1 MSTEFEYY
9 TDNIEYPNIDKLNE
23 ETAKKMFNDYEF
35 EAKDINNLSEKEFN
49 KNLNKFIKPDQN
61 INSIDYYTEETYLQ
75 KKTDP
80 YKRILELKN
89 DLINNKNEIDDSIKK
104 FNNLSFITNT
114 NNYSLLF
121 NNSNSI
127 KNKVDAFIN
136 YNYFNS
142 LDEIESDS
150 EEKDDLSS
158 ENSGNEGEEKEKK
171 KEEKKPK
178 EKVYSIFGKYTRIS
192 ENLLNKLK
200 NINND
205 ILNNEIKNQQI
216 IYKLNSNPDNQ
227 LIILNNKL
235 NELGNLI
242 TNLEKTIGNWN
253 LSKNEGSITNTLI
266 NLINF
271 LTSKSLERYDIKYQ
285 LLKSFGNLIQNFY
298 EINNERIDA
307 GLIFTNIKEIYS
319 ILEIEKE
326 FKDLLIYLKNR
337 IDGIKEIN
345 NFSTQFNNA
354 LEKLQDLILRNSE
367 DLITLNKTY
376 LETLEVF
383 TLLQTVLKQLNDFD
397 NKIKSKI

>member
-89 DLINNKNEIDDSIKK
+89 DLINNKNEIDNSINK
-104 FNNLSFITNT
+104 FNNLSFINNT

-171 KEEKKPK
+171 KKKK
-178 EKVYSIFGKYTRIS
+178 NQKKKFIVFS
-192 ENLLNKLK
+192 ENTQEFQK
-200 NINND
+200 
-205 ILNNEIKNQQI
+205 
-216 IYKLNSNPDNQ
+216 IY
-227 LIILNNKL
+227 
-235 NELGNLI
+235 
-242 TNLEKTIGNWN
+242 
-253 LSKNEGSITNTLI
+253 
-266 NLINF
+266 
-271 LTSKSLERYDIKYQ
+271 
-285 LLKSFGNLIQNFY
+285 
-298 EINNERIDA
+298 
-307 GLIFTNIKEIYS
+307 
-319 ILEIEKE
+319 
-326 FKDLLIYLKNR
+326 
-337 IDGIKEIN
+337 
-345 NFSTQFNNA
+345 
-354 LEKLQDLILRNSE
+354 
-367 DLITLNKTY
+367 
-376 LETLEVF
+376 
-383 TLLQTVLKQLNDFD
+383 
-397 NKIKSKI
+397 

>member
-1 MSTEFEYY
+1 MSTESEYY

-171 KEEKKPK
+171 KEEKKTK

-205 ILNNEIKNQQI
+205 ILNNEIKNQEI
-216 IYKLNSNPDNQ
+216 IYKINSNPDNQ
-227 LIILNNKL
+227 LIILDNKL
-235 NELGNLI
+235 KELENLI

-345 NFSTQFNNA
+345 NFSNQFNNA

-367 DLITLNKTY
+367 DLIILNKTY

>member
-1 MSTEFEYY
+1 MSTENEYY

-171 KEEKKPK
+171 KEEKKTK

-345 NFSTQFNNA
+345 NFSNQFNNA

-367 DLITLNKTY
+367 DLIVLNKTY

>member
-1 MSTEFEYY
+1 MSTENEYY

-205 ILNNEIKNQQI
+205 ILNNEIKNQEI
-216 IYKLNSNPDNQ
+216 IYKINSNPDNQ
-227 LIILNNKL
+227 LIILDNKL
-235 NELGNLI
+235 KELENLI

-345 NFSTQFNNA
+345 NFSNQFNNA

-367 DLITLNKTY
+367 DLIILNKTY

>member
-23 ETAKKMFNDYEF
+23 ETSKKMFNDFKF

-49 KNLNKFIKPDQN
+49 YNLNKFIKPDQN
-61 INSIDYYTEETYLQ
+61 INLIDYDTEETYLQ

-89 DLINNKNEIDDSIKK
+89 DLINNKNEIDNSINK
-104 FNNLSFITNT
+104 FNNLSFTTNT

-171 KEEKKPK
+171 KEEKKTK

-205 ILNNEIKNQQI
+205 ILNNEIKNQEI
-216 IYKLNSNPDNQ
+216 IYKINSNPDNQ
-227 LIILNNKL
+227 LIILDNKL
-235 NELGNLI
+235 KELENLI

-307 GLIFTNIKEIYS
+307 GLIYTNIKEIYS

-326 FKDLLIYLKNR
+326 FNNLLIYLKNR

-345 NFSTQFNNA
+345 KVSNQFNNA
-354 LEKLQDLILRNSE
+354 LEKLKDLILRNSE
-367 DLITLNKTY
+367 DLIILNKKY

-383 TLLQTVLKQLNDFD
+383 SLLQNILKQLNDFD
-397 NKIKSKI
+397 NKMKSKI

>member
-171 KEEKKPK
+171 KEEKKTK

-205 ILNNEIKNQQI
+205 ILNNEIKNQEI
-216 IYKLNSNPDNQ
+216 IYKINSNPDNQ
-227 LIILNNKL
+227 LIILDNKL
-235 NELGNLI
+235 KELENLI

-367 DLITLNKTY
+367 DLIVLNKTY

>member
-1 MSTEFEYY
+1 MSTENEYY

-89 DLINNKNEIDDSIKK
+89 DLINNKNEIDNSIKK
-104 FNNLSFITNT
+104 FNNLSFIANT

-345 NFSTQFNNA
+345 NFSNQFNNA

-367 DLITLNKTY
+367 DLIILNKTY

>member
-205 ILNNEIKNQQI
+205 ILNNEIKNQEI
-216 IYKLNSNPDNQ
+216 IYKINSNPDNQ
-227 LIILNNKL
+227 LIILDNKL
-235 NELGNLI
+235 KELENLI

>member
-1 MSTEFEYY
+1 MSTENEYY

-89 DLINNKNEIDDSIKK
+89 DLINNKNEIDNSIKK
-104 FNNLSFITNT
+104 FNNLSFIANT

-171 KEEKKPK
+171 KEEKKTK

-205 ILNNEIKNQQI
+205 ILNNEIKNQEI
-216 IYKLNSNPDNQ
+216 IYKINSNPDNQ
-227 LIILNNKL
+227 LIILDNKL
-235 NELGNLI
+235 KELENLI

-345 NFSTQFNNA
+345 NFSNQFNNA

-367 DLITLNKTY
+367 DLIILNKTY

>member
-1 MSTEFEYY
+1 MSTENEYY

-171 KEEKKPK
+171 KEEKKTK

-205 ILNNEIKNQQI
+205 ILNNEIKNQEI
-216 IYKLNSNPDNQ
+216 IYKINSNPDNQ
-227 LIILNNKL
+227 LIILDNKL
-235 NELGNLI
+235 KELENLI

-345 NFSTQFNNA
+345 NFSNQFNNA

-367 DLITLNKTY
+367 DLIILNKTY

>member
-1 MSTEFEYY
+1 MSTENEYY

-158 ENSGNEGEEKEKK
+158 ENSENEEEEKEKK
-171 KEEKKPK
+171 KEEKKTK

-205 ILNNEIKNQQI
+205 ILNNEIKNQEI
-216 IYKLNSNPDNQ
+216 IYKINSNPDNQ
-227 LIILNNKL
+227 LIILDNKL
-235 NELGNLI
+235 KELENLI

-298 EINNERIDA
+298 KINNERIDA

-345 NFSTQFNNA
+345 NFSNQFNNA

-367 DLITLNKTY
+367 DLIILNKTY

>member
-1 MSTEFEYY
+1 MSTENEYY

-171 KEEKKPK
+171 KEEKKTK

-205 ILNNEIKNQQI
+205 ILNNEIKNQEI
-216 IYKLNSNPDNQ
+216 IYKINSNPDNQ
-227 LIILNNKL
+227 LIILDNKL
-235 NELGNLI
+235 KELENLI

-345 NFSTQFNNA
+345 NFSNQFNNA

-367 DLITLNKTY
+367 DLIVLNKTY

>member
-1 MSTEFEYY
+1 MSTENEYY

-171 KEEKKPK
+171 KEEKKTK

-205 ILNNEIKNQQI
+205 ILNNEIKNQEI
-216 IYKLNSNPDNQ
+216 IYKINSNPDNQ
-227 LIILNNKL
+227 LIILDNKL
-235 NELGNLI
+235 KELENLI

-367 DLITLNKTY
+367 DLIVLNKTY

>member
-1 MSTEFEYY
+1 MSTESEYY

-205 ILNNEIKNQQI
+205 ILNNEIKNQEI
-216 IYKLNSNPDNQ
+216 IYKINSNPDNQ
-227 LIILNNKL
+227 LIILDNKL
-235 NELGNLI
+235 KELENLI